1 MLSFFSFPY
10 SWLTMQLTEQQI
22 YFLIIALPALITGI
36 VVYFLTFNNRN
47 RYISIQEKNRLLE
60 QDNHTSDLKKLQ
72 LTEKNLAV
80 RNQQIISLHNLNLE
94 LKNQKKEL
102 QIEKDNLQ
110 KRFYQSQTEIST
122 LQIKQQKE
130 REYTDEKLNEL
141 KFNKDQLKKD
151 FESLADQILKSTQKE
166 FSAQSKQGLELFL
179 SPFRQQI
186 TDFKDK
192 VETIHSNDLKQREA
206 LKTELKHLQDLNRQ
220 MTDEAHELS
229 TALKGQKK
237 MQGNWGELILEN
249 VLDRSGLQLDKD
261 YRREVSFTT
270 EDGRKRP
277 DVIVY
282 LPENKHLII
291 DAKVS
296 LNAYT
301 RYVNA
306 ENEIEKSI
314 SIKEHIKAISDRIKE
329 LSNKNYFDLPGLKSP
344 EMVFMFIPIESAFVE
359 AIRAD
364 DTLFQLAIEQQVL
377 VTTPTTLLTS
387 LNIIRQLWRFEDQN
401 MHTAKLADQ
410 ASKVYN
416 QLRLF
421 LESMETLGTQLDK
434 SRLTY
439 DTAMRQFVS
448 GKGNLVKRVEDFQK
462 LGVSVKKVLPTELV
476 EKASMELDLIESF
489 TEEKI

>member
-1 MLSFFSFPY
+1 MSG
-10 SWLTMQLTEQQI
+10 
-22 YFLIIALPALITGI
+22 II
-36 VVYFLTFNNRN
+36 VYFFTVTNRN
-47 RYISIQEKNRLLE
+47 RIIAHQQDTNESSLQQLQQLE
-60 QDNHTSDLKKLQ
+60 TNI
-72 LTEKNLAV
+72 AV
-80 RNQQIISLHNLNLE
+80 RNQQILNLHSLNQD
-94 LKNQKKEL
+94 LKSQRVDL
-102 QIEKDNLQ
+102 LRDKDKLLENLH
-110 KRFYQSQTEIST
+110 KSQTEIKT
-122 LQIKQQKE
+122 LLLEQKKE
-130 REYTDEKLNEL
+130 REYTEEKLNLLEH
-141 KFNKDQLKKD
+141 NKTQLKND
-151 FESLADQILKSTQKE
+151 FEILAQQILKSTQQE
-166 FSAQSKQGLELFL
+166 FSTQSQQGLDLFL
-179 SPFRQQI
+179 APFRQQI

-192 VETIHSNDLKQREA
+192 VESIHSNDLKQREA
-206 LKTELKHLQDLNRQ
+206 LKTELKHLQELNRQ

-249 VLDRSGLQLDKD
+249 VLDRSGLQQDKD

-270 EDGRKRP
+270 EQGRKRP

-282 LPENKHLII
+282 LPDNKHLII

-306 ENEIEKSI
+306 QNEVEKGLA
-314 SIKEHIKAISDRIKE
+314 IKQHVQAIGNRIKE
-329 LSNKNYFDLPGLKSP
+329 LSNKTYFDLPGVKSP

-364 DTLFQLAIEQQVL
+364 ENLFQLAIEQQVL

-401 MHTAKLADQ
+401 KHTAKLADQ

-421 LESMETLGTQLDK
+421 LESMESLGTQLDK
-434 SRLTY
+434 SRSTY
-439 DTAMRQFVS
+439 DTAMRQFIS

-462 LGVSVKKVLPTELV
+462 LGVSVKKELPRELV
-476 EKASMELDLIESF
+476 EKADMELDLIEHQQ
-489 TEEKI
+489 EESI